1 MNPDEPRE
9 EPDMTDPATPE
20 PDTAGSPTPASVALV
35 TVVVDRSG
43 SMETLRGATVEGINL
58 LLRGLAPADRVTV
71 VQFDSEDPYE
81 VLVHGVPAA
90 EVAPVTVDQYQPRG
104 GTPLFDAV
112 GRAIADTA
120 GRAREVEILTG
131 VRPSVTLAILTDG
144 FENASREYTGPQVA
158 RLVERSRA
166 DGWDITYLGLGLG
179 DDAYREAATIGLRS
193 EDVVLCEDSDQGVAE
208 AFTTTLSRV
217 EASRSRATG
226 EPSEP

>member
-1 MNPDEPRE
+1 
-9 EPDMTDPATPE
+9 
-20 PDTAGSPTPASVALV
+20 
-35 TVVVDRSG
+35 
-43 SMETLRGATVEGINL
+43 METLRGATVEGINL

-144 FENASREYTGPQVA
+144 FENASCEYTGPQVA

>member
-1 MNPDEPRE
+1 M
-9 EPDMTDPATPE
+9 
-20 PDTAGSPTPASVALV
+20 
-35 TVVVDRSG
+35 
-43 SMETLRGATVEGINL
+43 
-58 LLRGLAPADRVTV
+58 
-71 VQFDSEDPYE
+71 
-81 VLVHGVPAA
+81 
-90 EVAPVTVDQYQPRG
+90 
-104 GTPLFDAV
+104 

-179 DDAYREAATIGLRS
+179 DDAYREAAAIGLRS
-193 EDVVLCEDSDQGVAE
+193 EDVVLCEDSDHGVAE

-226 EPSEP
+226 DPSEP